1 MTTNKIALVTGGSRG
16 IGKDIALSLASK
28 GTDVILTYRS
38 QHAEAESV
46 VAQIKAL
53 GRKAA
58 ALPLNAADT
67 GSFDA
72 FYGQLASVLKNTFGA
87 DHFDFLINN
96 AGTTLDSFI
105 TVDTLTEEQF
115 DEMYHIH
122 LKGIFFLT
130 QKALPVLNNGGRI
143 INLSSVAARISY
155 PGNSAYSIMKG
166 GVDVFTRNLALELG
180 PRGITVNAIAP
191 GAVFGGSTMPDTPEM
206 RTYAAG
212 IAALGRIATPEDIGG
227 IAAFLCSEEARW
239 INGQRI
245 EATGGVGL

>member
-16 IGKDIALSLASK
+16 IGKDIALSLAEK
-28 GTDVILTYRS
+28 GTDIILTYRT

-72 FYGQLASVLKNTFGA
+72 FYEQLAIHLKNIFDA
-87 DHFDFLINN
+87 EHFDFLINN
-96 AGTTLDSFI
+96 AGTSLAFTYVS
-105 TVDTLTEEQF
+105 TLTEAQF

-122 LKGIFFLT
+122 LKGVFFLT
-130 QKALPVLNNGGRI
+130 QKALPVLNNGGRVV
-143 INLSSVAARISY
+143 NLSSVAARISY
-155 PGNSAYSIMKG
+155 PGNSAYSMMKG

-191 GAVFGGSTMPDTPEM
+191 GAVFGGSTMPDSPEM
-206 RTYAAG
+206 RAYATG
-212 IAALGRIATPEDIGG
+212 IAALGRIAQPDDIGG
-227 IAAFLCSEEARW
+227 IAAFLCSEEGRW

>member
-16 IGKDIALSLASK
+16 IGKDIALSLARK

-38 QHAEAESV
+38 QHGEAESV

-72 FYGQLASVLKNTFGA
+72 FYGQLASVLKNTFGT

-96 AGTTLDSFI
+96 AGTSLFSPIATH
-105 TVDTLTEEQF
+105 TEEQF

-122 LKGIFFLT
+122 LKGVFFLT
-130 QKALPVLNNGGRI
+130 QKALPVLNDGGRI
-143 INLSSVAARISY
+143 INLSSIAARMSH
-155 PGNSAYSIMKG
+155 PGVSAYSMMKG

-180 PRGITVNAIAP
+180 PRGITVNSLAP

-206 RTYAAG
+206 RAYATG
-212 IAALGRIATPEDIGG
+212 IAALGRIAQPDDIGG

-245 EATGGVGL
+245 EATGGAGL

>member
-1 MTTNKIALVTGGSRG
+1 M
-16 IGKDIALSLASK
+16 
-28 GTDVILTYRS
+28 LTYRS

-58 ALPLNAADT
+58 ASPLNAADT

-72 FYGQLASVLKNTFGA
+72 FYEQLASVLKNTFDA

-96 AGTTLDSFI
+96 AGTSLGFLDVS
-105 TVDTLTEEQF
+105 TLTEAQF

-122 LKGIFFLT
+122 LKGVFFLT
-130 QKALPVLNNGGRI
+130 QKALPVLNNNGRI

-155 PGNSAYSIMKG
+155 PGNSAYSMMKG

-191 GAVFGGSTMPDTPEM
+191 GAVFGGSTMPDSPDM
-206 RTYAAG
+206 RAYVTG
-212 IAALGRIATPEDIGG
+212 ITALGRIANPDDIGG
-227 IAAFLCSEEARW
+227 IAAFLCSDDARW

>member
-16 IGKDIALSLASK
+16 IGKDIALSLARK
-28 GTDVILTYRS
+28 GTDVIITYRS
-38 QHAEAESV
+38 QVTEAESV
-46 VAQIKAL
+46 VAQILSL

-72 FYGQLASVLKNTFGA
+72 FYEQLAGVLKNTFDA

-96 AGTTLDSFI
+96 AGTSLGFI
-105 TVDTLTEEQF
+105 DVSTLTEAQF
-115 DEMYHIH
+115 DEMYNIH
-122 LKGIFFLT
+122 LKGVFFLT

-143 INLSSVAARISY
+143 IDLSSVAARISY
-155 PGNSAYSIMKG
+155 PGNSAYSMMKG

-191 GAVFGGSTMPDTPEM
+191 GAVFGGSTMPDSPEM
-206 RTYAAG
+206 RAYVTG
-212 IAALGRIATPEDIGG
+212 ITALGRIAQPDDIGG
-227 IAAFLCSEEARW
+227 IAAFLCSDDARW

>member
-1 MTTNKIALVTGGSRG
+1 MTTSKIALVTGGSRG
-16 IGKDIALSLASK
+16 IGKDIALSLARK

-38 QHAEAESV
+38 QQAEAESV

-67 GSFDA
+67 GSFEA
-72 FYGQLASVLKNTFGA
+72 FYGQLASVLKNTFDA

-96 AGTTLDSFI
+96 AGTSLISPIATH
-105 TVDTLTEEQF
+105 TEEQF

-122 LKGIFFLT
+122 LKGVFFLT

-143 INLSSVAARISY
+143 INLSSIAARISY
-155 PGNSAYSIMKG
+155 PGVSAYGIMKG
-166 GVDVFTRNLALELG
+166 GIDVFTRNLALELG
-180 PRGITVNAIAP
+180 PRGITVNSIAP

-206 RTYAAG
+206 RAYAAQ
-212 IAALGRIATPEDIGG
+212 IAALGRIAAPDDIGG
-227 IAAFLCSEEARW
+227 IAAFLCSEDARW

>member
-16 IGKDIALSLASK
+16 IGKDIALSLAKK

-38 QHAEAESV
+38 QLAEAESV
-46 VAQIKAL
+46 VDQIKAL

-72 FYGQLASVLKNTFGA
+72 FYEQLAVVLKNSFDA

-96 AGTTLDSFI
+96 AGTSLAFTNVSTF
-105 TVDTLTEEQF
+105 TEAQF

-122 LKGIFFLT
+122 LKGVFFLT
-130 QKALPVLNNGGRI
+130 QKALPLLNNYGRI

-155 PGNSAYSIMKG
+155 PGNSSYSMMKG

-191 GAVFGGSTMPDTPEM
+191 GAVFGGSTMPDSPEM
-206 RTYAAG
+206 RAYVIG
-212 IAALGRIATPEDIGG
+212 ITALGRIAQPDDIGG
-227 IAAFLCSEEARW
+227 IAAFLCSDDARW

>member
-1 MTTNKIALVTGGSRG
+1 MTTNKIALVTGASRG
-16 IGKDIALSLASK
+16 IGKDIALSLARK

-67 GSFDA
+67 SSFDA
-72 FYGQLASVLKNTFGA
+72 FYEQLAIVLKNTFDAG
-87 DHFDFLINN
+87 HFDFLINN

-115 DEMYHIH
+115 EEMYHIH
-122 LKGIFFLT
+122 LKGVFFLT

-155 PGNSAYSIMKG
+155 PGNSAYSMMKG

-180 PRGITVNAIAP
+180 PRGITVNSIAP
-191 GAVFGGSTMPDTPEM
+191 GAVFGGSTMPDTPQM
-206 RTYAAG
+206 RDYATG

-227 IAAFLCSEEARW
+227 IAAFLCSEEAGW
-239 INGQRI
+239 VNGQRI

>member
-1 MTTNKIALVTGGSRG
+1 MTTNKIAMVTGASGG
-16 IGKDIALSLASK
+16 IGKDIALSLAEK

-38 QHAEAESV
+38 RHAEADSV
-46 VAQIKAL
+46 VAQIEAL

-72 FYGQLASVLKNTFGA
+72 FYEQLAVVLKNTFDA

-180 PRGITVNAIAP
+180 PRG
-191 GAVFGGSTMPDTPEM
+191 
-206 RTYAAG
+206 
-212 IAALGRIATPEDIGG
+212 ALP
-227 IAAFLCSEEARW
+227 
-239 INGQRI
+239 
-245 EATGGVGL
+245 

>member
-1 MTTNKIALVTGGSRG
+1 MTTNKIALVTGASRG

-28 GTDVILTYRS
+28 GTDAILTYRS
-38 QHAEAESV
+38 QQAEAESV

-58 ALPLNAADT
+58 ALTLNAADT

-72 FYGQLASVLKNTFGA
+72 FYGQLASVLKNTFDA

-105 TVDTLTEEQF
+105 TVDTLTEAQF
-115 DEMYHIH
+115 EEMYHIH
-122 LKGIFFLT
+122 LKGVYFLT
-130 QKALPVLNNGGRI
+130 QKALPLLNNGGRI

-166 GVDVFTRNLALELG
+166 EVDVFTRNLALELG
-180 PRGITVNAIAP
+180 PRGITVNSLAP
-191 GAVFGGSTMPDTPEM
+191 GAVFGGSTMPDTPQM
-206 RTYAAG
+206 RAYATG
-212 IAALGRIATPEDIGG
+212 IAALGRTTLPEDIGG
-227 IAAFLCSEEARW
+227 IAAFLCSEKAR
-239 INGQRI
+239 
-245 EATGGVGL
+245 